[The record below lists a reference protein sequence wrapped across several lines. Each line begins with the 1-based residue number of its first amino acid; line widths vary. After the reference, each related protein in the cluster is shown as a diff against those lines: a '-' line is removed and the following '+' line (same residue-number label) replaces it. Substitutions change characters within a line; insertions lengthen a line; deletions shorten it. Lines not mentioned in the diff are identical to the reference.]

1 MVYVDANVFISSFLS
16 QGEKTEQCK
25 SILSR
30 IASNDIPTF
39 TSLLTWDEI
48 AWIARKRLSIED
60 SIEEGKKFLEF
71 PYLRL
76 VEVNELIIKM
86 AQDMMKR
93 YNLKPRDA
101 IHAATAVSNGI
112 KEIVSD
118 DPDFDVIKE
127 IKRIPIEKFR

>member
-16 QGEKTEQCK
+16 QGQKTEHCK

-30 IASNDIPTF
+30 IASNDIPAF

-86 AQDMMKR
+86 AQDMMER

-101 IHAATAVSNGI
+101 IHAATAISNGI